1 MIERDQETGRFKIV
15 RPRDLIEKH
24 KEKEAKSNRHRID
37 ENQLKWTPLGPEIIN
52 EEQLSDADDEE
63 DEQLAKV
70 IEESKQNME
79 TPKITEKKKRK
90 RKKGMKGHSSSFNY
104 YFIAPI
110 HLCLFEFIEIET
122 PSFPYFDK
130 CYRKILHKI
139 KNKIQVT
146 TIGQQE
152 RREK

>member
-37 ENQLKWTPLGPEIIN
+37 ENKLKWTPLGPEIIN

-90 RKKGMKGHSSSFNY
+90 RKKGMKGHHTHLIVFLY
-104 YFIAPI
+104 IIPI
-110 HLCLFEFIEIET
+110 HYLQLG
-122 PSFPYFDK
+122 P
-130 CYRKILHKI
+130 
-139 KNKIQVT
+139 
-146 TIGQQE
+146 
-152 RREK
+152 

>member
-1 MIERDQETGRFKIV
+1 MGDISATFQKLKMIERDQETGRFKIV

-37 ENQLKWTPLGPEIIN
+37 ENKLKWTPLGPEIIN

-90 RKKGMKGHSSSFNY
+90 RKKGMKGDYDWGARKKRKTNSNASSP
-104 YFIAPI
+104 APSVTKDE
-110 HLCLFEFIEIET
+110 FESDNE
-122 PSFPYFDK
+122 
-130 CYRKILHKI
+130 
-139 KNKIQVT
+139 
-146 TIGQQE
+146 
-152 RREK
+152 

>member
-90 RKKGMKGHSSSFNY
+90 RKKGMKGHSSSFDCF
-104 YFIAPI
+104 FITPI

-122 PSFPYFDK
+122 SFPYFHK
-130 CYRKILHKI
+130 CYHETLYN
-139 KNKIQVT
+139 KN
-146 TIGQQE
+146 
-152 RREK
+152 